1 MSESEELLKA
11 KDDEILAMQETN
23 KELLARLHACT
34 CDIARLT
41 SMCKKSTLEGTKE
54 EDEET
59 IHDTIQPQVC
69 KVYTTLLYGTY
80 YSIVIDVYIS
90 CYVSHATLCQEL
102 RQPAPSMAGR
112 LL

>member
-1 MSESEELLKA
+1 MSEGQDVKLLQEQKTSLIAGLIRMAELMSESEELLKA

-69 KVYTTLLYGTY
+69 KVYT
-80 YSIVIDVYIS
+80 VW
-90 CYVSHATLCQEL
+90 YVL
-102 RQPAPSMAGR
+102 
-112 LL
+112 